1 VINKL
6 LSNLSLCRK
15 AGFLKMGFD
24 PAWDSI
30 GKGACLILFAS
41 DVSLKTKERM
51 EFQADK
57 MNVRTRTI
65 PHTTEEIF
73 AVVGK
78 KIAVMSLTNKA
89 FADKICATVDA
100 SQTSQ

>member
-1 VINKL
+1 MTNKL

-24 PAWDSI
+24 PAWESI

-41 DVSLKTKERM
+41 DVSPKTRERM
-51 EFQADK
+51 EFQAGR
-57 MNVRTRTI
+57 MNVRTCTI
-65 PHTTEEIF
+65 PHTSEEIL

-89 FADKICATVDA
+89 FADKIHAVSGETPQ
-100 SQTSQ
+100 SQ

>member
-1 VINKL
+1 
-6 LSNLSLCRK
+6 
-15 AGFLKMGFD
+15 MGFD
-24 PAWDSI
+24 PAWESI

-41 DVSLKTKERM
+41 DVSPKTKERM

-57 MNVRTRTI
+57 MNVRTCII
-65 PHTTEEIF
+65 PHTSEEVF

-89 FADKICATVDA
+89 FADKICAMTA
-100 SQTSQ
+100 GALPSQ